1 MTWNIAEF
9 ALEAYVELLVDITAM
24 LAKTNV
30 IPTTVTN
37 STSENPCSALLPLR
51 CILTPQPR
59 DKSRLSR

>member
-1 MTWNIAEF
+1 MAVL
-9 ALEAYVELLVDITAM
+9 AREAYVELLVDMTAI

-37 STSENPCSALLPLR
+37 STSENPCSALLLLR
-51 CILTPQPR
+51 CILAPLPR